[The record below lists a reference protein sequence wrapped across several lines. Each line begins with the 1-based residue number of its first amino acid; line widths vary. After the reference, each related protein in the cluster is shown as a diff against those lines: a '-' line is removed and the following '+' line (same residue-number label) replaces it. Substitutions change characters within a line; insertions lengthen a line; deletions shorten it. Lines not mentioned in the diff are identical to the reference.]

1 MNDFGDLMRMLSSAI
16 PLDLIISM
24 INEETDAYLHATTS
38 DDKLILLNKIE
49 LLSTII
55 ITKSIEDTESEKKSE
70 DDIVD
75 NVNDADDMDS
85 QLDAMLAELK
95 KRKPE

>member
-85 QLDAMLAELK
+85 QLDALLTELK